1 MLYGDVSIFMR
12 HGFAKE
18 LLMLLSSKSVTQIVT
33 LLPLGVLGFFY
44 LSYRISLKVYK
55 RGLETCDWC
64 AETVW
69 VFTLVLLVSCG
80 LYTLNFDDT
89 DTKMEATIS
98 GDVLTL
104 KVVGIEGEFTF
115 MEK

>member
-1 MLYGDVSIFMR
+1 M
-12 HGFAKE
+12 
-18 LLMLLSSKSVTQIVT
+18 
-33 LLPLGVLGFFY
+33 
-44 LSYRISLKVYK
+44 
-55 RGLETCDWC
+55 
-64 AETVW
+64 
-69 VFTLVLLVSCG
+69 LLVSCG

-104 KVVGIEGEFTF
+104 KVVGREGEFTF